1 MQERATS
8 EERMRQEEA
17 ERTALNMQ
25 KQEKAR
31 QDSIFAEQ
39 KKAADAEKKRNMW
52 MVIGCV
58 ILAVGC
64 FAGNQVLQ
72 HFRSIKNQKNMMEM
86 QQNIVKQA
94 ENEAKRQARNYSRQ
108 KTGELA
114 NKTKQYGKQ
123 APKGNKPKNVS
134 I

>member
-1 MQERATS
+1 
-8 EERMRQEEA
+8 
-17 ERTALNMQ
+17 
-25 KQEKAR
+25 
-31 QDSIFAEQ
+31 
-39 KKAADAEKKRNMW
+39 
-52 MVIGCV
+52 
-58 ILAVGC
+58 
-64 FAGNQVLQ
+64 
-72 HFRSIKNQKNMMEM
+72 M